1 MSVLTAAA
9 WIEHLGLE
17 PHPEG
22 GYFRETYRAAG
33 MIPGSALPA
42 NFRGGDRN
50 YSTAIYF
57 LLPSGQISA
66 LHRIQSD
73 EVWHFYAGSSLTV
86 VVLSQDGARR
96 DLHLGPDLTQ
106 KQQFQ
111 AWVSAGSWFGAF
123 VPEPDNYALVGC
135 TVAPGFD
142 FQDFDMG
149 QREHLLAAFPQHQDI
164 ILRLTH

>member
-1 MSVLTAAA
+1 MSNLTVTQ
-9 WIEHLGLE
+9 WVEYLGLE

-33 MIPGSALPA
+33 SIPNSALPG

-57 LLPSGQISA
+57 LLQSGQISA

-73 EVWHFYAGSSLTV
+73 EVWHFYTGSGLTV
-86 VVLSQDGARR
+86 VVISEDGSRQD
-96 DLHLGPDLTQ
+96 LQLGSDLTQ
-106 KQQFQ
+106 GQQFQ
-111 AWVSAGSWFGAF
+111 AWVPAGVWFGAF
-123 VPEPDNYALVGC
+123 LTVLDSYALVGC

-142 FQDFDMG
+142 FRDFDMG
-149 QREHLLAAFPQHQDI
+149 QRDQLLAAFPQHQDI
-164 ILRLTH
+164 ILHLTH